1 MAVIIIILCIVLFV
15 WTMNYRKKID
25 EKEKV
30 ALKTPGTATRLR
42 ENYGDVLDLVLQ
54 SENHTI
60 LLERSYDESV
70 KIGNSRNQQLFMSY
84 SSLGSHGPEL
94 RVACI
99 QDSMVL
105 KEWTFDKRRS
115 AISIYQEIADYFY

>member
-1 MAVIIIILCIVLFV
+1 MTIVLIILCVVLFI
-15 WTMNYRKKID
+15 WATNFKKKID
-25 EKEKV
+25 EDEKV
-30 ALKTPGTATRLR
+30 ALKTPGKASRLR

-54 SENHTI
+54 SDDHT
-60 LLERSYDESV
+60 LLFERSYDESV
-70 KIGNSRNQQLFMSY
+70 RIGNSHNQELFMSY

-105 KEWTFDKRRS
+105 KEWIFDKRRTS
-115 AISIYQEIADYFY
+115 FSIYQEIADYFY

>member
-15 WTMNYRKKID
+15 WTMNSRKKID

-84 SSLGSHGPEL
+84 FSLGSHGPEL

>member
-94 RVACI
+94 IVVCI

-115 AISIYQEIADYFY
+115 AISIYQEIADYF

>member
-1 MAVIIIILCIVLFV
+1 MTFILVFLCVVVFI
-15 WTMNYRKKID
+15 WATNSKKKID
-25 EKEKV
+25 EEEKV

-42 ENYGDVLDLVLQ
+42 ENYGDVITLILHA
-54 SENHTI
+54 ENHK
-60 LLERSYDESV
+60 LLFERSYDESV
-70 KIGNSRNQQLFMSY
+70 RIGNTRNQELFLSY
-84 SSLGSHGPEL
+84 SSIGSHGPEL

-105 KEWTFDKRRS
+105 KEWVFDKRRS